1 MSMWSRSGRRTV
13 ARKMFSLT
21 SSPERLSVQT
31 DLQRPGLNA
40 VPARRGLERGKES
53 AMKNATAA
61 MKGAIYVGLVAI
73 SLVPAMFLVPATA
86 AAEAQQRQPTPKITE
101 EQATTIALE
110 RIPGKVTEVTIERKR
125 GKYVY
130 VVEIQTPDAGEKD
143 VFVDIQTGEIV
154 GTD

>member
-13 ARKMFSLT
+13 ARKMFSST
-21 SSPERLSVQT
+21 SSPERLSEQT
-31 DLQRPGLNA
+31 DLQRPGLDA

-61 MKGAIYVGLVAI
+61 MKGAIYVGLVAM
-73 SLVPAMFLVPATA
+73 SLVPATA

-101 EQATTIALE
+101 EQATKIALE